1 MKSNTSIKDIAIKNI
16 NGRTVLGPVNA
27 LTVKNCD
34 QLDKLFK
41 DLLSKNIVDIVI
53 NMNAV
58 SFLDSCALEL
68 LVEMQSEL
76 KKKGRDLIISDVN
89 DVCRDILI
97 CTRLIK
103 EFRIITTKH
112 STP

>member
-27 LTVKNCD
+27 LTHKNCD

-41 DLLSKNIVDIVI
+41 DFLSKNIVDIVI

-76 KKKGRDLIISDVN
+76 KKKGRDLILSDVN

-112 STP
+112 SNP